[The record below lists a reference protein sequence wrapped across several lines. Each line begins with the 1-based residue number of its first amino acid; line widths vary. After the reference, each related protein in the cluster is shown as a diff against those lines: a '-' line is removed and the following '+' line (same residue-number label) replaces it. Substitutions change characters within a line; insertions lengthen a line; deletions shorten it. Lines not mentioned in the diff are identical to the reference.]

1 MPPPPQMQ
9 PTMLTMAPTHQTMQS
24 HQPQQTYNRMPTY
37 NNYPSVHQQP
47 QNDKGEI
54 YG

>member
-1 MPPPPQMQ
+1 
-9 PTMLTMAPTHQTMQS
+9 MAPMHQQGHS
-24 HQPQQTYNRMPTY
+24 QYPQQSMNPIPNYNF
-37 NNYPSVHQQP
+37 SQQP